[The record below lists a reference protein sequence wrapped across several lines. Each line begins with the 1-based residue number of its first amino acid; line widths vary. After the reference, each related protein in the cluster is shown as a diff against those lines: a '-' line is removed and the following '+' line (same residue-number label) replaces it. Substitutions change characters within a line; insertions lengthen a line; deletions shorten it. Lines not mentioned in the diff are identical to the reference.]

1 MTAPVNLHQMHPL
14 QDIKPRAEQEAKLR
28 EAAQMYERHFL
39 NEIFKAMRKTVP
51 EGEGIL
57 PGSFAQRIYRDQL
70 DEQYVDAWKEKGG
83 IGLTDMI
90 FNQLKEQVL
99 GRDSNLPAPR
109 GPLSVPSAA
118 KPLGLPGQGS
128 TKAISKG
135 EQSASFILQCPPH
148 QQSGREREVA
158 SPWSGRLLQSF
169 RSPGGRCVS
178 RIDHGEGVESILNY
192 IGYNSPSLVGERL
205 EAGQKLGLMEAGN
218 EAMAW
223 TVTKNVSNGA

>member
-1 MTAPVNLHQMHPL
+1 MTAPVSLNKMHPL
-14 QDIKPRAEQEAKLR
+14 QEIKPRAEQEAKLR

-70 DEQYVDAWKEKGG
+70 DEQYVDAWKDKGG

-109 GPLSVPSAA
+109 GPLPVPSSA
-118 KPLGLPGQGS
+118 KPLGLPGQDS

-135 EQSASFILQCPPH
+135 AECFLYSSVSAQSAK
-148 QQSGREREVA
+148 RERE
-158 SPWSGRLLQSF
+158 
-169 RSPGGRCVS
+169 GG
-178 RIDHGEGVESILNY
+178 N
-192 IGYNSPSLVGERL
+192 
-205 EAGQKLGLMEAGN
+205 
-218 EAMAW
+218 
-223 TVTKNVSNGA
+223 

>member
-1 MTAPVNLHQMHPL
+1 MTAPIGLHQMHPV
-14 QDIKPRAEQEAKLR
+14 QDIRPKAEQEAKLR

-57 PGSFAQRIYRDQL
+57 PGSFAQRVYRDQL

-109 GPLSVPSAA
+109 GPLSLPSSA
-118 KPLGLPGQGS
+118 KPIGVPDQES
-128 TKAISKG
+128 TRAISKG
-135 EQSASFILQCPPH
+135 EKSASLILQYSPNQPI
-148 QQSGREREVA
+148 GRERDVT

-178 RIDHGEGVESILNY
+178 RIDHGEGVESILNF
-192 IGYNSPSLVGERL
+192 IGYNSPSLVGKEL
-205 EAGQKLGLMEAGN
+205 EAGQKVGLMEAGS

-223 TVTKNVSNGA
+223 TVTKNVINGA